1 MCVSPSRSQKANTWL
16 KCHSYSN
23 ILCIPIFMLFELISI
38 CEYKSIYLHV
48 DWYATWISPISCK
61 MSRIQCGK
69 RKATLGVIWTYGG
82 VWLVYMYFRFDPSRK
97 SNLKKEIVTTTPI
110 SFYTIILLKIF
121 CTFLYICI
129 IVWYMSTYF
138 FYRLYEQMMHLQP
151 KYTLSSFCVLV
162 SR

>member
-1 MCVSPSRSQKANTWL
+1 MLL
-16 KCHSYSN
+16 K
-23 ILCIPIFMLFELISI
+23 FISI
-38 CEYKSIYLHV
+38 CEYKSIYLQV
-48 DWYATWISPISCK
+48 DWYASWISPISCK

-82 VWLVYMYFRFDPSRK
+82 VWIVYMYFRFDPSRK

-110 SFYTIILLKIF
+110 SFYTIILVKIF

-138 FYRLYEQMMHLQP
+138 FLSIIWTDAASQIQIYTQLVLCPSIQAIHLLINP
-151 KYTLSSFCVLV
+151 GTIIDMPVLNIIEGLKRMK
-162 SR
+162 S